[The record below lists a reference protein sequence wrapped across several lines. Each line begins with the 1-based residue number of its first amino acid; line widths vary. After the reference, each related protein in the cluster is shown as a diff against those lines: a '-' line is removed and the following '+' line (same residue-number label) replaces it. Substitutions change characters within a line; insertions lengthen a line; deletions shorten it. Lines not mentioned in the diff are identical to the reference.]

1 MSRSKRPSHQAR
13 AVAITAALLCSA
25 KAFAWDQ
32 PASNATTA
40 APERALLRLALNE
53 KHKPAPRSRQESRKQ
68 PVKPEP
74 KKQETPPPPPSEPPP
89 PPYDAQLM
97 RLGEVLGGLSF
108 LRDLCGD
115 GDGDDWRGKMA
126 QLRDATAPSGARR
139 QKLTAAFNHGF
150 RGYELTYRSC
160 TPNARQI
167 ISRYLEE
174 AEKLSRDVVSRYG
187 NP

>member
-1 MSRSKRPSHQAR
+1 MSGSAR
-13 AVAITAALLCSA
+13 LLHKACTVAISAALLYSA
-25 KAFAWDQ
+25 HAAAREA
-32 PASNATTA
+32 PASDVTVA
-40 APERALLRLALNE
+40 ASKESLVRLALDE
-53 KHKPAPRSRQESRKQ
+53 KHKPAPRRRQENRKK
-68 PVKPEP
+68 PVKPES
-74 KKQETPPPPPSEPPP
+74 KKPEAPPPPPPEPPP

-115 GDGDDWRGKMA
+115 GDGDDWRSKMA
-126 QLRDATAPSGARR
+126 QLRDSTAPAGARR
-139 QKLTAAFNHGF
+139 QKLTAAFNRGF

-160 TPNARQI
+160 TPNARLI

>member
-1 MSRSKRPSHQAR
+1 MNGPARPLPKAC
-13 AVAITAALLCSA
+13 AVAISAALLCPA
-25 KAFAWDQ
+25 QVPAREL
-32 PASNATTA
+32 PASDATITA
-40 APERALLRLALNE
+40 PKEALVRLALNE
-53 KHKPAPRSRQESRKQ
+53 KHKPAPRRRQESRKQ
-68 PVKPEP
+68 LVKPEP
-74 KKQETPPPPPSEPPP
+74 KKQEAPPPPEPPP

-126 QLRDATAPSGARR
+126 QLRDTTAPAGARR
-139 QKLTAAFNHGF
+139 QKLTASFNHGF

-160 TPNARQI
+160 TPNARLI